1 MEQFNQSISRCMAA
15 IHRPPLERDAVCPE
29 HGAYVALCH
38 LGKVWTGCP
47 ACSQEAEQRREAE
60 EAQRAR
66 AAVDAE
72 WQQRLGRAGIP
83 ERFMGCS
90 LDNYVSTHPA
100 QSRALEAAQAYASDW
115 LQVRASGRGAIFIGN
130 VGTGKTHLAVA
141 IGLHAMR
148 AHAASV
154 LFISVQRAIR
164 SIKDTWTRGS
174 AMSEGQAIAVLTY
187 PDLLILDE
195 VGVQFGSDYE
205 RQVLFDVLNERYECR
220 KPTLFLSNKDADDV
234 RAILGERVWDRL
246 REDGAA
252 IVPFQWASH
261 RGVGGVAVSQ
271 RIEGC
276 VASVQRLGGSSLAP
290 SGAGNSS
297 RDVGLLRTA
306 AKGVK

>member
-1 MEQFNQSISRCMAA
+1 MMEQFNQAITRGMAA
-15 IHRPPLERDAVCPE
+15 IHRPPLECDAACPE

-38 LGKVWTGCP
+38 LGKLWTGCP
-47 ACSQEAEQRREAE
+47 ACSQEAEQRRMAE
-60 EAQRAR
+60 EVQRAR
-66 AAVDAE
+66 AAANAE
-72 WQQRLGRAGIP
+72 WQERLGRAGIP
-83 ERFMGCS
+83 ERFMDCS
-90 LDNYVSTHPA
+90 LENYEATH
-100 QSRALEAAQAYASDW
+100 AA
-115 LQVRASGRGAIFIGN
+115 QVRALDAAKAYARDWRQVRATGRGAIFIGN

-148 AHAASV
+148 VHAASV
-154 LFISVQRAIR
+154 LFISVQRAVR

-220 KPTLFLSNKDADDV
+220 KPTLFLSNKDAEEV

-252 IVPFQWASH
+252 IVPFQWPSH
-261 RGVGGVAVSQ
+261 RGADALSM
-271 RIEGC
+271 RNIKND
-276 VASVQRLGGSSLAP
+276 SNGSSP
-290 SGAGNSS
+290 GVPGAGNSS
-297 RDVGLLRTA
+297 RAVGLLRTA
-306 AKGVK
+306 PKGVK